1 MTRGRFGCARTE
13 RGCKFGV
20 GQLTMTRA
28 SCGHEIVFFF
38 PVHPIG
44 REHRAAASSLS
55 ELSAP
60 GHAAPDFR
68 PLWNQLHAYDCARR
82 VQKIEV
88 VTNKSFRNLG
98 PACERRVAP

>member
-1 MTRGRFGCARTE
+1 M
-13 RGCKFGV
+13 K
-20 GQLTMTRA
+20 
-28 SCGHEIVFFF
+28 IVFFF

-68 PLWNQLHAYDCARR
+68 PLWNQLHLRLCSSRPKNRGGDK
-82 VQKIEV
+82 QKFQEFLTVIHVMANSLRLIATE
-88 VTNKSFRNLG
+88 
-98 PACERRVAP
+98 ERGQPRLDELEAS